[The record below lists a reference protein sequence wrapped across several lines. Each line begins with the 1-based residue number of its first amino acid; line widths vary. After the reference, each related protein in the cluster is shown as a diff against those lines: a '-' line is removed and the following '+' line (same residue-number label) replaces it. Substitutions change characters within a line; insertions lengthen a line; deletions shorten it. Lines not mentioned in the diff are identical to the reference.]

1 MDSSTSAYRLAA
13 LLTAQRCGP
22 KPIRG
27 GGGQTCIWSGQRQV
41 EDEGWVVGLVVDGAG
56 RRVSEGGDA
65 IGRGPVALV
74 LGLGL
79 GLGLGSRHESWL
91 RSPCEREQAGL

>member
-1 MDSSTSAYRLAA
+1 MDSSTTAYRLAA

-27 GGGQTCIWSGQRQV
+27 GQACIRSGQRQV

-56 RRVSEGGDA
+56 RGVGEGGDA
-65 IGRGPVALV
+65 IRRGPVALV
-74 LGLGL
+74 NV
-79 GLGLGSRHESWL
+79 ST
-91 RSPCEREQAGL
+91 AGLWLG

>member
-1 MDSSTSAYRLAA
+1 MDSSTTAYRLAA
-13 LLTAQRCGP
+13 LLTAQRGG
-22 KPIRG
+22 PIRG
-27 GGGQTCIWSGQRQV
+27 GQACIWIGQRQV
-41 EDEGWVVGLVVDGAG
+41 EDERWVVGLVVDGAG